1 MTMTYPRPK
10 SRVAEFFWRR
20 KIWFEATFVF
30 SMLEPWEKILLR
42 PYFSCVDCLLLTT
55 ATRSETVAIFS
66 LVFALFLVGLFKY
79 LPEHVFIMQRRLMYY
94 LWGQEGDERFLW
106 QRFGARQGVG
116 LLKEL

>member
-1 MTMTYPRPK
+1 
-10 SRVAEFFWRR
+10 
-20 KIWFEATFVF
+20 
-30 SMLEPWEKILLR
+30 MLEPWEKILLR
-42 PYFSCVDCLLLTT
+42 MYNLLRFLTGPFFSEQP
-55 ATRSETVAIFS
+55 RSETVAIFS